1 MLLVEWAEVASKAHS
16 EAAHTASSP
25 GARMEQQFLQALEQ
39 LEQQEAIPLVAESAL
54 GLKQLPEGTMVKAL
68 RLDIVLQ
75 VFPLAK
81 AAVLEI
87 AKLVLKAYTMATGRA
102 AALQVLS

>member
-1 MLLVEWAEVASKAHS
+1 
-16 EAAHTASSP
+16 
-25 GARMEQQFLQALEQ
+25 
-39 LEQQEAIPLVAESAL
+39 
-54 GLKQLPEGTMVKAL
+54 MVKAL

-102 AALQVLS
+102 AAL